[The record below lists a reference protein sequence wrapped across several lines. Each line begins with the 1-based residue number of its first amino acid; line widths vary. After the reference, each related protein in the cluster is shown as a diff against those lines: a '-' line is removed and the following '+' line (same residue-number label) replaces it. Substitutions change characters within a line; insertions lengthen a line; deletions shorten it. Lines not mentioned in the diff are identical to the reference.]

1 MNAICFIVAFF
12 LLHCICLIKLYFFN
26 KNFVNNVLHC
36 RIIIKYVYIK
46 SHRTNKL
53 ILSIETIFFSS
64 VIISSL
70 SSIYFQFIIIL
81 VNEGASKSIVLLS
94 SKAIIFNCRQ
104 DWRQFLWTIGQT
116 KYVNKQNPLQF

>member
-26 KNFVNNVLHC
+26 KIFVNNVLHC

-53 ILSIETIFFSS
+53 ILSIETIFFYS
-64 VIISSL
+64 VVISSL
-70 SSIYFQFIIIL
+70 SSIYFQFVIIL
-81 VNEGASKSIVLLS
+81 VNERASKSIVLLS
-94 SKAIIFNCRQ
+94 SKAIIFNSVGKTG
-104 DWRQFLWTIGQT
+104 DNFYGPLD
-116 KYVNKQNPLQF
+116 KQNPLQF